1 VTNDRTERLL
11 SEIGG
16 LLAVDT
22 AYPLEGT
29 LLYAVL
35 DTNYVRASIFKDLG
49 DHVVYR
55 PPNLNTLGRALLD
68 LWEAQDTDDRW
79 REIEYVVRGDTFE
92 AEYTY
97 PDEIDPDEE
106 PLDRRDRVV
115 ARHFGDK
122 PITYPPPTE
131 EDSFLFEL

>member
-1 VTNDRTERLL
+1 M
-11 SEIGG
+11 
-16 LLAVDT
+16 
-22 AYPLEGT
+22 
-29 LLYAVL
+29 
-35 DTNYVRASIFKDLG
+35 
-49 DHVVYR
+49 
-55 PPNLNTLGRALLD
+55 LD

-122 PITYPPPTE
+122 LITYPPPTE